1 MIIEYNGGQTTI
13 TNNDIAHKIADAEYY
28 CAIAMINGNTKR
40 KKYWLREIEK
50 LKKQIMKDE

>member
-1 MIIEYNGGQTTI
+1 MTIEHNGGQTTI
-13 TNNDIAHKIADAEYY
+13 ANNDIAHKIVDAEYY

-50 LKKQIMKDE
+50 LKKQAMKDV

>member
-1 MIIEYNGGQTTI
+1 MIIEYNEGQTTI
-13 TNNDIAHKIADAEYY
+13 TNKDIAHRIADADYY
-28 CAIAMINGNTKR
+28 CAINMINGNTKR

>member
-1 MIIEYNGGQTTI
+1 MIIKNNGGQITI

-50 LKKQIMKDE
+50 LKKQAMNYE